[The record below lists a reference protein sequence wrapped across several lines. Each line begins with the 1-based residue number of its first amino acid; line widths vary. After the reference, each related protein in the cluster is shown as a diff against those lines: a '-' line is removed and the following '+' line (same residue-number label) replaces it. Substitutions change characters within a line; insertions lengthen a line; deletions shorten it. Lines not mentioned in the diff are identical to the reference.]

1 MFRFIK
7 QALALVCFGGLP
19 ATNCVSVNN
28 QSCITRAALTD
39 LNSDEVHYY
48 PFMVSLDTCDAS
60 CTTTLIHL
68 VEYVFQIKERH
79 KLKVFILI
87 TGIKQFIKNN

>member
-19 ATNCVSVNN
+19 ATNCVSMNN

-60 CTTTLIHL
+60 CTT
-68 VEYVFQIKERH
+68 IKDPSGRICVPN
-79 KLKVFILI
+79 KRK
-87 TGIKQFIKNN
+87 T